1 MSVNEKVLDAIELL
15 TKNSV
20 QKAKYDKTIQA
31 QILSCEDSTIGKYR
45 CRYQDATFYAYSSN
59 LDLTFSKGSEV
70 YILVPGNNMSKE
82 KTILGTTNKLG
93 INFVSQAVGD
103 EAYDIV
109 GKNCITSN
117 GIYYLDSDNKEYIY
131 TIYEYNKTIDQNIS
145 IDIDQLQT
153 YMKQSSS
160 IVAGASFKTSL
171 DEKKQHQGSFGIVF
185 KLCFLDNATQSQVIR
200 TYVVDEDSMSGVNPY
215 QQERKTRQYQ
225 IFDIDG
231 QNFERIESISIFN
244 KNFPGSSGELIT
256 QKLSEGDIEVS
267 NIELLGANRMTET
280 ELSGIAIS
288 FLTPEGTTFIGATN
302 QKDKT
307 ITAQVK
313 VKGKLLTSTSRLSFY
328 WGIEDISISPNSQ
341 YYNKHLGRGWKCLN
355 ESNVIQQQEGQEPI
369 VDWIPSTNK
378 YIFKIKNATAKY
390 TKIKVAVIYNEN
402 VITKTLTILKKIGA
416 PELSIESSGG
426 TRFYFDI
433 GHPDLTCKINGQE
446 LIGEEYSYYWGYETN
461 NGILQQLAETEDLN
475 NDFQKAINDLNNLKE
490 EIANGIALPKASE
503 QELADAEAAVYQ
515 YNFIQRVKGNKI
527 FDVQIKNITS
537 FGTFKCSVFKQEDQE
552 RVYLGTAA
560 ITLTNSL
567 TEQGEYSVVINN
579 GSVVF
584 QYDEEG
590 DAPTSSNST
599 VQQVIKA
606 LTFTVYDNLGNA
618 IDDEVIQKNSQ
629 WWWEFPTENTM
640 LTELNQQTEVQEEQN
655 EDAEFKKYFNLPSL
669 MYGISNKYRVQYQN
683 NQIKL
688 VVKYKDMVL
697 FAITNFTFVKEGD
710 PGTNGT
716 EYIVRIVP
724 NVAKDNSFDGY
735 PTITRVFFKEQ
746 KIRRTFLNYK
756 LKDFIEEQGAKTYK
770 EGYYQF
776 NPNSAKLFNIEI
788 WKSGEKI
795 NLDNTMTLTW
805 EILQNKN
812 DVSNLTINKVNGQIG
827 FTSKFPIMKSP
838 ADIVKCTVTIEGKKY
853 YATIPVI
860 VVDIQNSIYSIQLK
874 PLSGFRYAVYSNDG
888 MKPQYANLPFEIICQ
903 KKINNI
909 WEDISINNINNNV
922 LKPINYD
929 FSNIGA
935 LEEDYRNKVEDKP
948 INYFYCSPM
957 SRFDGYSVINS
968 VVCNVSQK
976 WQIEDQT
983 GQTLIGS
990 IHIPIHLLLNKFG
1003 LSALN
1008 DWDGNS
1014 IQIKSD
1020 TNGSNYILSPQMG
1033 AGTKN
1038 SDNEFTGVLMG
1049 QVKNVGGSNESN
1061 IGLFGYAK
1069 GERSFFLNSE
1079 NGSAIF
1085 GKANAGQIVIDPS
1098 GGASGFL
1105 YSGNFWKNYDK
1116 NTGLPSNYTYKTKNG
1131 TSGIL
1136 TPAGNANKKGLLI
1149 NLSEPE
1155 IFFGSGNFYVTKEGY
1170 LHASGGGDIAGWQI
1184 GAGKL
1189 KGTYSSHS
1197 ITLDSANARIFSD
1210 NHSDLHGTD
1219 KGFYLSGEGF
1229 SIGSKFI
1236 VTPEG
1241 KVRVGTNAVNYQ
1253 EDESKYKCWV
1263 IDGNSSESYIKYGT
1277 KNNNKYIKF
1286 GTSGIEFGKNGS
1298 IFSVDNTGKL
1308 SAISGIIG
1316 GWHLAENQIY
1326 WESSE
1331 DKKNGKIPNIGAA
1344 APSQYISLNGSK
1356 GEIKSNN
1363 WALRKDGTAQFTNIK
1378 KLGGNSGG
1386 LGFSFPGASFNS
1398 TGSNAFGGPS
1408 SFTANMN
1415 VNASANFTGSV
1426 KLPGTVQLGT
1436 WDLSKSNIRKLII
1449 DEIQAHKITADQINV
1464 LYNNSYMSVTQAFS
1478 SLKSHADAIRSQVTQ
1493 GYQNAISSLAS
1504 KNNLKI

>member
-70 YILVPGNNMSKE
+70 YILVPGNDMSKE

-244 KNFPGSSGELIT
+244 RNFPDSSGELKT

-267 NIELLGANRMTET
+267 NIELLSANRMTET

-288 FLTPEGTTFIGATN
+288 FLTPEGTSFIGATN
-302 QKDKT
+302 QKAWKT
-307 ITAQVK
+307 ITAQIK
-313 VKGKLLTSTSRLSFY
+313 VKGKLLTSTSRLPFY

-355 ESNVIQQQEGQEPI
+355 DSNVIQQQEGQEPI
-369 VDWIPSTNK
+369 IDWIPSTNK
-378 YIFKIKNATAKY
+378 YIFSIKQATAKY

-402 VITKTLTILKKIGA
+402 VITKTLIILKKIGVSD
-416 PELSIESSGG
+416 LSIESSGG

-446 LIGEEYSYYWGYETN
+446 LVGKEYSYYWGYEAS

-475 NDFQKAINDLNNLKE
+475 NNFQEAINDLNELKE
-490 EIANGIALPKASE
+490 KIANGIALPKASE
-503 QELADAEAAVYQ
+503 QELADAEAAIYQ

-567 TEQGEYSVVINN
+567 TEQGEYSVIINN

-590 DAPTSSNST
+590 DAPTSPNST

-606 LTFTVYDNLGNA
+606 LTFTVYDNLGNV

-640 LTELNQQTEVQEEQN
+640 LTRLNQQTEVQV
-655 EDAEFKKYFNLPSL
+655 EDAEFKKYFNIPSL
-669 MYGISNKYRVQYQN
+669 MYDISNKYRVQYQN

-688 VVKYKDMVL
+688 VIKYKDMILSAV
-697 FAITNFTFVKEGD
+697 TRFTFVKEGD

-716 EYIVRIVP
+716 EYIIRIVP
-724 NVAKDNSFDGY
+724 NVADNSDFDGY
-735 PTITRVFFKEQ
+735 PTITRVFFKNQ
-746 KIRRTFLNYK
+746 RIRRTFLNYK
-756 LKDFIEEQGAKTYK
+756 LKDFIEDQDTKVYK
-770 EGYYQF
+770 DGYYQF
-776 NPNSAKLFNIEI
+776 NPNSAKLFKTEV
-788 WKSGEKI
+788 WKSGEKVD
-795 NLDNTMTLTW
+795 LDDTITLTW

-812 DVSNLTINKVNGQIG
+812 DISNLTIDEVSGQIG
-827 FTSKFPIMKSP
+827 FTNNFPTMESP

-853 YATIPVI
+853 YATMPVI
-860 VVDIQNSIYSIQLK
+860 VVDIQDSAYSVQLK

-903 KKINNI
+903 KKINDI
-909 WEDISINNINNNV
+909 WEDISLNTISNEV
-922 LKPINYD
+922 LKPIKYD
-929 FSNIGA
+929 FRNIGA
-935 LEEDYRNKVEDKP
+935 LEEDYRNRAEDKP

-957 SRFDGYSVINS
+957 SRFDGYSVVNS
-968 VVCNVSQK
+968 VVCNVSQE

-983 GQTLIGS
+983 GQTLIGT

-1014 IQIKSD
+1014 IQIKND

-1049 QVKNVGGSNESN
+1049 QVKNVSGTICKSD
-1061 IGLFGYAK
+1061 IGLFGYAD

-1085 GKANAGQIVIDPS
+1085 GKAGNGQIVIDPNAEITKEDQEQGNNALKQV
-1098 GGASGFL
+1098 GGLL
-1105 YSGNFWKNYDK
+1105 YSSNFWKEYDT
-1116 NTGLPSNYTYKTKNG
+1116 NGLPVNYKYRTNNYVPTQN
-1131 TSGIL
+1131 T
-1136 TPAGNANKKGLLI
+1136 NEKGLLI

-1170 LHASGGGDIAGWQI
+1170 LHASGGGDIAGWQV

-1189 KGTYSSHS
+1189 KGTYDNHS

-1210 NHSDLHGTD
+1210 SHSDLHGTNQ
-1219 KGFYLSGEGF
+1219 GFYLSGEGF

-1241 KVRVGTNAVNYQ
+1241 KVRVGTDAVNYQ
-1253 EDESKYKCWV
+1253 KDESKYKCWI
-1263 IDGNSSESYIKYGT
+1263 IDGNSSESYIKYGA

-1308 SAISGIIG
+1308 QAISGKIG

-1326 WESSE
+1326 WVKSS
-1331 DKKNGKIPNIGAA
+1331 N
-1344 APSQYISLNGSK
+1344 
-1356 GEIKSNN
+1356 
-1363 WALRKDGTAQFTNIK
+1363 
-1378 KLGGNSGG
+1378 
-1386 LGFSFPGASFNS
+1386 
-1398 TGSNAFGGPS
+1398 TGSNSSNKITLDGKDGQILGPGWS
-1408 SFTANMN
+1408 LKSD
-1415 VNASANFTGSV
+1415 
-1426 KLPGTVQLGT
+1426 GTVQAKNFGGNIGYGRALIGDGKLVFGGKGYGSSMSPNITLNANVNFSGLSGSLYTAYKAKFDTIYVGT
-1436 WDLSKSNIRKLII
+1436 AYVNEVIANSIKAAKA
-1449 DEIQAHKITADQINV
+1449 EIQTIDAGNMTIGGIRLNERIQLITRRFQNLEDSLNA
-1464 LYNNSYMSVTQAFS
+1464 LSASYNEYRRT
-1478 SLKSHADAIRSQVTQ
+1478 HP
-1493 GYQNAISSLAS
+1493 
-1504 KNNLKI
+1504 

>member
-70 YILVPGNNMSKE
+70 YILVPGNDMSKE

-171 DEKKQHQGSFGIVF
+171 NEKKQHQGSFGIVF

-244 KNFPGSSGELIT
+244 RNFPSSSGELIT
-256 QKLSEGDIEVS
+256 QKLNEGDIEVS
-267 NIELLGANRMTET
+267 NIELLSANRMTET

-288 FLTPEGTTFIGATN
+288 FLTPEGTSFVGAIN
-302 QKDKT
+302 QKAQKT
-307 ITAQVK
+307 ITAQIK
-313 VKGKLLTSTSRLSFY
+313 VKGKLLTSTSRLPFY

-341 YYNKHLGRGWKCLN
+341 YYNKHLGRGWRCLN
-355 ESNVIQQQEGQEPI
+355 KSNIIQQQEGQEPI
-369 VDWIPSTNK
+369 IDWIPSTNK
-378 YIFKIKNATAKY
+378 YIFKIQQATAKY

-402 VITKTLTILKKIGA
+402 VITKTLTILKKTGV
-416 PELSIESSGG
+416 PDLSIESSGG

-433 GHPDLTCKINGQE
+433 GHPDLICKINGQE
-446 LIGEEYSYYWGYETN
+446 LIGEEYSYYWGYEGN

-475 NDFQKAINDLNNLKE
+475 DDFQAAVNDLNDLKE
-490 EIANGIALPKASE
+490 KIANGIILPKASE
-503 QELADAEAAVYQ
+503 QDLADAEAAIYQ

-552 RVYLGTAA
+552 QVYLGTAA

-590 DAPTSSNST
+590 DAPTSPNST

-629 WWWEFPTENTM
+629 WWWEFPIEDTM

-688 VVKYKDMVL
+688 VIKYKDMVL
-697 FAITNFTFVKEGD
+697 SAMTRFTFVKEGD

-724 NVAKDNSFDGY
+724 NVADDSDFDGY
-735 PTITRVFFKEQ
+735 PTITRVFFKNQ
-746 KIRRTFLNYK
+746 RIRRTFLNYK
-756 LKDFIEEQGAKTYK
+756 LKNFIEDQDVKVYK
-770 EGYYQF
+770 DGYYQF
-776 NPNSAKLFNIEI
+776 NLNSAKLFKIEV

-795 NLDNTMTLTW
+795 DLNDTTTLTW

-812 DVSNLTINKVNGQIG
+812 DTSNLTIDEVSGQVG
-827 FTSKFPIMKSP
+827 FTNNFPIMESP
-838 ADIVKCTVTIEGKKY
+838 ADIIKCTIIIEGKKY
-853 YATIPVI
+853 YATMPVI
-860 VVDIQNSIYSIQLK
+860 VVDIQDSTYGVQLK

-903 KKINNI
+903 KKINDI
-909 WEDISINNINNNV
+909 WEDISLNTINNDV
-922 LKPINYD
+922 LKPVKYD
-929 FSNIGA
+929 FRNIGA
-935 LEEDYRNKVEDKP
+935 LEEDYRNRVEDKP

-968 VVCNVSQK
+968 VVCNVSQE
-976 WQIEDQT
+976 WQVEDQV
-983 GQTLIGS
+983 GQALIGS

-1020 TNGSNYILSPQMG
+1020 TSGSNYILSPQMG

-1049 QVKNVGGSNESN
+1049 QVKNVSGTTSKSD
-1061 IGLFGYAK
+1061 IGLFGYAN

-1085 GKANAGQIVIDPS
+1085 GKAGNGQIVIDPNAEITKEDQEQGS
-1098 GGASGFL
+1098 NALKQVGGLL
-1105 YSGNFWKNYDK
+1105 YSSNFWKEYDI
-1116 NTGLPSNYTYKTKNG
+1116 NGLPINYKYRTNNYVPTQN
-1131 TSGIL
+1131 T
-1136 TPAGNANKKGLLI
+1136 NKEGLLI

-1184 GAGKL
+1184 G
-1189 KGTYSSHS
+1189 KGILTTGNL
-1197 ITLDSANARIFSD
+1197 TLDSTNQKIYSGE
-1210 NHSDLHGTD
+1210 HEDLGSG
-1219 KGFYLSGEGF
+1219 KSGFYLASNGL
-1229 SIGSKFI
+1229 SIGERF
-1236 VTPEG
+1236 
-1241 KVRVGTNAVNYQ
+1241 RVDSTGVLRLGRRAAHS
-1253 EDESKYKCWV
+1253 DSDCWV
-1263 IDGNSSESYIKYGT
+1263 VGYDNNGSYIKYESSN
-1277 KNNNKYIKF
+1277 KNNYVRI
-1286 GTSGIEFGKNGS
+1286 GTDKIQLGNN
-1298 IFSVDNTGKL
+1298 FSVDNTGRL
-1308 SAISGIIG
+1308 QAISGKIG
-1316 GWHLAENQIY
+1316 GWYLANNQIY
-1326 WESSE
+1326 WESDQ

-1344 APSQYISLNGSK
+1344 PSKYISLNGSK
-1356 GEIKSNN
+1356 GEIRSNN
-1363 WALRKDGTAQFTNIK
+1363 WALNQDGTAWFTNIK

-1386 LGFSFPGASFNS
+1386 LGFQFPGASFSS
-1398 TGSNAFGGPS
+1398 TGRNAFGGPS

-1426 KLPGTVQLGT
+1426 KLPGIVQLGT
-1436 WDLSKSNIRKLII
+1436 WNLSQSNIRKMII
-1449 DEIQAHKITADQINV
+1449 DEIQAKKVTADQINV
-1464 LYNNSYMSVTQAFS
+1464 LYNGSYMSVTQAFS
-1478 SLKSHADAIRSQVTQ
+1478 ALRSHADAIQRQVTL
-1493 GYQNAISSLAS
+1493 GYQNAIASLAA

>member
-70 YILVPGNNMSKE
+70 YILVPGNDMSKE

-171 DEKKQHQGSFGIVF
+171 DKKKQHQGSFGIVF

-200 TYVVDEDSMSGVNPY
+200 TYVIDEDSMSGVNPY

-256 QKLSEGDIEVS
+256 QKLNRGDIEVS
-267 NIELLGANRMTET
+267 NIELLSANRMTET

-288 FLTPEGTTFIGATN
+288 FLTPEGTSFVGATN
-302 QKDKT
+302 QKAQKT
-307 ITAQVK
+307 ITAQIK
-313 VKGKLLTSTSRLSFY
+313 VKGKLLTSTSRLLFY

-355 ESNVIQQQEGQEPI
+355 DSNVIQQQEGQEPI
-369 VDWIPSTNK
+369 IDWIPSTNK
-378 YIFKIKNATAKY
+378 YIFNIKDATAKY

-402 VITKTLTILKKIGA
+402 VITKTLTILKKIGI
-416 PELSIESSGG
+416 PDLSIESSGG

-446 LIGEEYSYYWGYETN
+446 LVGKEYSYYWGYEAS

-475 NDFQKAINDLNNLKE
+475 NNFQEAINKLNDLKE
-490 EIANGIALPKASE
+490 KIANGIVLPKASE
-503 QELADAEAAVYQ
+503 QELADKEATIYQ

-552 RVYLGTAA
+552 QVYLGTAA

-590 DAPTSSNST
+590 DAPTSPNST

-640 LTELNQQTEVQEEQN
+640 LTELNQQTEVQEEQA
-655 EDAEFKKYFNLPSL
+655 EDAEFKKYFNIPSL

-688 VVKYKDMVL
+688 VIKYKDMVL
-697 FAITNFTFVKEGD
+697 SAVTRFTFVKEGD

-724 NVAKDNSFDGY
+724 NVADDSDFDGY
-735 PTITRVFFKEQ
+735 PTITRVFFKNQ
-746 KIRRTFLNYK
+746 RIRRTFLNYK
-756 LKDFIEEQGAKTYK
+756 LKNFIEDQDTKVYK
-770 EGYYQF
+770 DGYYQF
-776 NPNSAKLFNIEI
+776 NSNSAKLFKIEV

-795 NLDNTMTLTW
+795 DLNDTMTLTW

-812 DVSNLTINKVNGQIG
+812 DTSNLTIDEVSGQIG
-827 FTSKFPIMKSP
+827 FTNNFPIMESP

-853 YATIPVI
+853 YATMPVI
-860 VVDIQNSIYSIQLK
+860 VVDIQDSIYSVQLK

-903 KKINNI
+903 KKINDI
-909 WEDISINNINNNV
+909 WEDISLNTISNDV
-922 LKPINYD
+922 LKPIKYD
-929 FSNIGA
+929 FRNIGA
-935 LEEDYRNKVEDKP
+935 LEEDYRNRAEDKP
-948 INYFYCSPM
+948 LNYFYCSPI
-957 SRFDGYSVINS
+957 SRFDGYSVTNS
-968 VVCNVSQK
+968 VICNVAQK
-976 WQIEDQT
+976 WQIEDQI

-1020 TNGSNYILSPQMG
+1020 TSGSNYILSPQMG

-1049 QVKNVGGSNESN
+1049 QVKNVSGTTSKSD
-1061 IGLFGYAK
+1061 IGLFGYAD

-1085 GKANAGQIVIDPS
+1085 GKAGNGQIVIDPNAVLKDDELQS
-1098 GGASGFL
+1098 DNNALRQVKGLL
-1105 YSGNFWKNYDK
+1105 YSSNFWKNYDD
-1116 NTGLPSNYTYKTKNG
+1116 NGLPTYYKYRTKEYIPTQNTNQEG
-1131 TSGIL
+1131 M
-1136 TPAGNANKKGLLI
+1136 LI
-1149 NLSEPE
+1149 NLSQPE

-1170 LHASGGGDIAGWQI
+1170 LHASGGGDIAGWKI
-1184 GAGKL
+1184 G
-1189 KGTYSSHS
+1189 KGVLTTANL
-1197 ITLDSANARIFSD
+1197 TLDSANQKIYSGSHINLGSGSPGFHLSSD
-1210 NHSDLHGTD
+1210 GL
-1219 KGFYLSGEGF
+1219 
-1229 SIGSKFI
+1229 SIGERF
-1236 VTPEG
+1236 
-1241 KVRVGTNAVNYQ
+1241 RVGSNGVLRLGKQAVNS
-1253 EDESKYKCWV
+1253 DTSDCWEV
-1263 IDGNSSESYIKYGT
+1263 GYDNNGSYIKYG
-1277 KNNNKYIKF
+1277 KSNSSNYVRI
-1286 GTSGIEFGKNGS
+1286 GTDKIQLGKN
-1298 IFSVDNTGKL
+1298 FSVDNTGKL
-1308 SAISGIIG
+1308 SAISGTIG
-1316 GWHLAENQIY
+1316 GWNLAENQIY
-1326 WESSE
+1326 WVKSS
-1331 DKKNGKIPNIGAA
+1331 N
-1344 APSQYISLNGSK
+1344 
-1356 GEIKSNN
+1356 
-1363 WALRKDGTAQFTNIK
+1363 
-1378 KLGGNSGG
+1378 
-1386 LGFSFPGASFNS
+1386 
-1398 TGSNAFGGPS
+1398 TGSNTSNKITLDGKGGQILGPGWS
-1408 SFTANMN
+1408 LKSD
-1415 VNASANFTGSV
+1415 
-1426 KLPGTVQLGT
+1426 GTVQAKNFGGNIGYGRALIGDGNLVFGGKGYGSSMSPNITLNANVNFSGLSGSLYTAYKAKFDTIYVGT
-1436 WDLSKSNIRKLII
+1436 AYVDKVIANSIQAVKA
-1449 DEIQAHKITADQINV
+1449 EIQTIDAGTMTVGGIRLNERIQSITRRFQNLEDSLGALRASYNAYVAAHP
-1464 LYNNSYMSVTQAFS
+1464 
-1478 SLKSHADAIRSQVTQ
+1478 
-1493 GYQNAISSLAS
+1493 
-1504 KNNLKI
+1504 

>member
-70 YILVPGNNMSKE
+70 YILVPGNDMSKE

-109 GKNCITSN
+109 GKNCIISN

-145 IDIDQLQT
+145 IGIDQLQT

-160 IVAGASFKTSL
+160 IIAGASFKTSL

-244 KNFPGSSGELIT
+244 RNFPNSSGELIT

-267 NIELLGANRMTET
+267 NIELLSANRMTET

-288 FLTPEGTTFIGATN
+288 FLTPEGTSFVGATN
-302 QKDKT
+302 QKAQKT
-307 ITAQVK
+307 ITAQIK
-313 VKGKLLTSTSRLSFY
+313 VKGKLLTSTSRLPFY

-355 ESNVIQQQEGQEPI
+355 KSNVIQQQEGQEPI
-369 VDWIPSTNK
+369 IDWIPSTNK
-378 YIFKIKNATAKY
+378 YIFNIKDATAKY

-402 VITKTLTILKKIGA
+402 VITKTLTILKKVGV

-433 GHPDLTCKINGQE
+433 GHPDLICKINGQE
-446 LIGEEYSYYWGYETN
+446 LIGEEYSYYWGYEAS

-475 NDFQKAINDLNNLKE
+475 DNFQEAINDLNNLKE
-490 EIANGIALPKASE
+490 EIANGIKLPKASE
-503 QELADAEAAVYQ
+503 QELANAEAAIYQ

-579 GSVVF
+579 GSTVF

-590 DAPTSSNST
+590 DAPISPT

-629 WWWEFPTENTM
+629 WWWEFPIKDTM
-640 LTELNQQTEVQEEQN
+640 LTKSNQGSDVQEEQD
-655 EDAEFKKYFNLPSL
+655 EDAQIKKYFNIPSL
-669 MYGISNKYRVQYQN
+669 MYSISNKYRVQYQN

-688 VVKYKDMVL
+688 VIKYKDMVL
-697 FAITNFTFVKEGD
+697 SAVTRFTFVKEGD

-724 NVAKDNSFDGY
+724 NVADDSDFDGY
-735 PTITRVFFKEQ
+735 PTITRVFFKNQ
-746 KIRRTFLNYK
+746 RIRRTFLNYK
-756 LKDFIEEQGAKTYK
+756 LKDFIEDQDAKIYK
-770 EGYYQF
+770 DGYYQF
-776 NPNSAKLFNIEI
+776 NPNSAKLFKIEI
-788 WKSGEKI
+788 WKNGEKI
-795 NLDNTMTLTW
+795 DLNDTMTFTW
-805 EILQNKN
+805 EILQNK
-812 DVSNLTINKVNGQIG
+812 DDISNLTIDEISGQVR
-827 FTSKFPIMKSP
+827 FTDKFPIIESP

-860 VVDIQNSIYSIQLK
+860 VVDIQDSIYSIQLK

-903 KKINNI
+903 KKINDI
-909 WEDISINNINNNV
+909 WEDVSLNIVNNDV
-922 LKPINYD
+922 LKPIKYD
-929 FSNIGA
+929 FRKTGA
-935 LEEDYRNKVEDKP
+935 LEEDYRNRVEDKP
-948 INYFYCSPM
+948 INYFYCSPI

-968 VVCNVSQK
+968 VICNVSQE
-976 WQIEDQT
+976 WQIEGQT
-983 GQTLIGS
+983 GRTLIGS

-1038 SDNEFTGVLMG
+1038 NNNEFTGVLMG
-1049 QVKNVGGSNESN
+1049 QVKNVGGSNKSD
-1061 IGLFGYAK
+1061 IGLFGYAD
-1069 GERSFFLNSE
+1069 GVRSFFLNSE

-1085 GKANAGQIVIDPS
+1085 GKANAGQVVIDPS
-1098 GGASGFL
+1098 GGADGFL
-1105 YSGNFWKNYDK
+1105 YSGNFWKNYDT
-1116 NTGLPSNYTYKTKNG
+1116 NTGLPSNYTYKIKNK

-1136 TPAGNANKKGLLI
+1136 TSSGNASGEGLLI
-1149 NLSEPE
+1149 NLSQPE

-1170 LHASGGGDIAGWQI
+1170 LHASKGGDIAGWQI
-1184 GAGKL
+1184 GEGVL
-1189 KGTYSSHS
+1189 TTGNL
-1197 ITLDSANARIFSD
+1197 TLDSVKQKIYSGD
-1210 NHSDLHGTD
+1210 HKDLGSGSA
-1219 KGFYLSGEGF
+1219 GFHLSPDGL
-1229 SIGSKFI
+1229 SIGERFKVGSNG
-1236 VTPEG
+1236 VLRLG
-1241 KVRVGTNAVNYQ
+1241 KQAVNS
-1253 EDESKYKCWV
+1253 DTSNCWEV
-1263 IDGNSSESYIKYGT
+1263 GYDNSGSYIKYGNLDKDNPSNSNYVRIGT
-1277 KNNNKYIKF
+1277 DKIQLGNN
-1286 GTSGIEFGKNGS
+1286 
-1298 IFSVDNTGKL
+1298 FSVDNTGKL
-1308 SAISGIIG
+1308 QAISGKIG
-1316 GWHLAENQIY
+1316 GWYLANNQIY
-1326 WESSE
+1326 WESNE

-1344 APSQYISLNGSK
+1344 PSKYISLNGSK
-1356 GEIKSNN
+1356 GEIRSNN
-1363 WALRKDGTAQFTNIK
+1363 WALSQDGTAWFTDIK
-1378 KLGGNSGG
+1378 KLNGTIGDNNSLVGKN
-1386 LGFSFPGASFNS
+1386 F
-1398 TGSNAFGGPS
+1398 TFGGSYSAINPNIP
-1408 SFTANMN
+1408 TL
-1415 VNASANFTGSV
+1415 SANINFSGLSGSLYTAYKAQFD
-1426 KLPGTVQLGT
+1426 KLYVNELQA
-1436 WDLSKSNIRKLII
+1436 KSII
-1449 DEIQAHKITADQINV
+1449 AQQINAARIDANHV
-1464 LYNNSYMSVTQAFS
+1464 TVNFNGSQTSVANALGYSYILRDMVNRVDGRVDEVWTYIRNNIVPK
-1478 SLKSHADAIRSQVTQ
+1478 LK
-1493 GYQNAISSLAS
+1493 
-1504 KNNLKI
+1504 

>member
-20 QKAKYDKTIQA
+20 QQAKYDKTIQA

-70 YILVPGNNMSKE
+70 YILVPGNDMSKE

-244 KNFPGSSGELIT
+244 RNFPGSSGELIT
-256 QKLSEGDIEVS
+256 QKLNRGDIEVS
-267 NIELLGANRMTET
+267 NIELLSANRMTET

-288 FLTPEGTTFIGATN
+288 FLTPEGTSFVGATN
-302 QKDKT
+302 QKAQKT
-307 ITAQVK
+307 ITAQIK
-313 VKGKLLTSTSRLSFY
+313 VKGKLLTSTSRLPFF

-341 YYNKHLGRGWKCLN
+341 YYNKHLGRGWRCLN
-355 ESNVIQQQEGQEPI
+355 KSNIIQQIEGQEPI
-369 VDWIPSTNK
+369 IDWIPSTNK
-378 YIFKIKNATAKY
+378 YIFKIQQATAKY

-402 VITKTLTILKKIGA
+402 VITKTLTILKKVGV

-433 GHPDLTCKINGQE
+433 GHPDLTCKVNGQE
-446 LIGEEYSYYWGYETN
+446 LIEEEYSYYWGYEAN
-461 NGILQQLAETEDLN
+461 NGILQQLAETKDLN
-475 NDFQKAINDLNNLKE
+475 NDFQKAINDFNNLKE
-490 EIANGIALPKASE
+490 KIANGIVLPKASE

-515 YNFIQRVKGNKI
+515 YNFIQRVKGNRI

-537 FGTFKCSVFKQEDQE
+537 FGTFKCSVFKLEGQEQ
-552 RVYLGTAA
+552 VYLGTAT

-567 TEQGEYSVVINN
+567 TEQGEYSVIINN

-590 DAPTSSNST
+590 DAPTSPNST
-599 VQQVIKA
+599 VQQIIKA

-640 LTELNQQTEVQEEQN
+640 LTELNQQTEVQKEQN
-655 EDAEFKKYFNLPSL
+655 EDAEFKKYFNISSL

-688 VVKYKDMVL
+688 VIKYKDMVL
-697 FAITNFTFVKEGD
+697 SAVTRFTFVKEGD

-724 NVAKDNSFDGY
+724 NVADDSDFDGY
-735 PTITRVFFKEQ
+735 PTITRVFFKNQ
-746 KIRRTFLNYK
+746 RIRRTFLNYK
-756 LKDFIEEQGAKTYK
+756 LKDFIEDQDVKVYK
-770 EGYYQF
+770 DGYYQF
-776 NPNSAKLFNIEI
+776 NPNSAKLFKIEV

-795 NLDNTMTLTW
+795 DLNDTTTLTW

-812 DVSNLTINKVNGQIG
+812 DTSNLTINEANGQIG
-827 FTSKFPIMKSP
+827 FTSNFPTMESP

-853 YATIPVI
+853 YATMPVI
-860 VVDIQNSIYSIQLK
+860 VVDIQDSTYSIQLK

-903 KKINNI
+903 KKINDI
-909 WEDISINNINNNV
+909 WEDISLNTINNDV
-922 LKPINYD
+922 LKPIKYD
-929 FSNIGA
+929 FRNIGA
-935 LEEDYRNKVEDKP
+935 LEEDYRNRVEDKP

-957 SRFDGYSVINS
+957 SRFDGYSVVNS
-968 VVCNVSQK
+968 VVCNVSQE
-976 WQIEDQT
+976 WQVEDQA
-983 GQTLIGS
+983 GRTLIGS

-1049 QVKNVGGSNESN
+1049 QVKNVSGTTSKSD
-1061 IGLFGYAK
+1061 IGLFGYAD

-1098 GGASGFL
+1098 GGADGFL
-1105 YSGNFWKNYDK
+1105 YSGNFWKNYNAD
-1116 NTGLPSNYTYKTKNG
+1116 TGLPSNYTYKTKNK

-1136 TPAGNANKKGLLI
+1136 TSAGNASGEGLLI
-1149 NLSEPE
+1149 NLSQPE

-1170 LHASGGGDIAGWQI
+1170 LHASSGGDIAGWQI
-1184 GAGKL
+1184 G
-1189 KGTYSSHS
+1189 KGILTTENL
-1197 ITLDSANARIFSD
+1197 TLDSTNQKIYSG
-1210 NHSDLHGTD
+1210 NHETLGSGES
-1219 KGFYLSGEGF
+1219 GFYLSSNGL
-1229 SIGSKFI
+1229 SIGERFRVDSTGVLRLGKRAAHSDTDCWI
-1236 VTPEG
+1236 VG
-1241 KVRVGTNAVNYQ
+1241 YDNKG
-1253 EDESKYKCWV
+1253 
-1263 IDGNSSESYIKYGT
+1263 SYIKYESSN
-1277 KNNNKYIKF
+1277 KNNYIRI
-1286 GTSGIEFGKNGS
+1286 GTDKIQLGNN
-1298 IFSVDNTGKL
+1298 FSVDNTGKL
-1308 SAISGIIG
+1308 SAISGTIG
-1316 GWHLAENQIY
+1316 GWNLANNQI
-1326 WESSE
+1326 W
-1331 DKKNGKIPNIGAA
+1331 NGTKPVIGAKE
-1344 APSQYISLNGSK
+1344 PSPYISLNGKDGS
-1356 GEIKSNN
+1356 IQSNK
-1363 WALRKDGTAQFTNIK
+1363 WALNKDGTAWFTNIK

-1386 LGFSFPGASFNS
+1386 LGFSFPGASFDSKGN
-1398 TGSNAFGGPS
+1398 NAFGGPS

-1415 VNASANFTGSV
+1415 VSASANFSGSV
-1426 KLPGTVQLGT
+1426 QLPGTVHLGT

-1478 SLKSHADAIRSQVTQ
+1478 ALKRYSEALQRETTE
-1493 GYQNAISSLAS
+1493 GYQNAIASLAN
-1504 KNNLKI
+1504 KNHLIL

>member
-1 MSVNEKVLDAIELL
+1 MSINEKVLDAIELL

-70 YILVPGNNMSKE
+70 YILVPGNDMSKE

-93 INFVSQAVGD
+93 INFISQAVGD

-131 TIYEYNKTIDQNIS
+131 TIYEYNKTTDQNIS

-160 IVAGASFKTSL
+160 IITGASFKTSL

-244 KNFPGSSGELIT
+244 RNFPGSSGELIT

-288 FLTPEGTTFIGATN
+288 FLTPEGTSFVGATN
-302 QKDKT
+302 QKAQKT
-307 ITAQVK
+307 IIAQVK

-328 WGIEDISISPNSQ
+328 WGIEDISISPNNQ
-341 YYNKHLGRGWKCLN
+341 YYNKHLGRGWRCLN

-402 VITKTLTILKKIGA
+402 VITKTLTILKKTGA

-446 LIGEEYSYYWGYETN
+446 LIGEEYSYYWGYEAN
-461 NGILQQLAETEDLN
+461 NGILQELTETSSLN
-475 NDFQKAINDLNNLKE
+475 EAFQQKIVELNTLKE
-490 EIANGIALPKASE
+490 EIANGQKMPKAYE
-503 QELADAEAAVYQ
+503 QELAEKEEAIYQ
-515 YNFIQRVKGNKI
+515 YNFIQRVKRNKI
-527 FDVQIKNITS
+527 YNVQIKNITL

-552 RVYLGTAA
+552 QVYLGTAA

-629 WWWEFPTENTM
+629 WWWEFPTKDTM
-640 LTELNQQTEVQEEQN
+640 LTKLNQGDDVQEEQD
-655 EDAEFKKYFNLPSL
+655 EDIQIKKYFDIPSL

-697 FAITNFTFVKEGD
+697 SAITNFTFVKEGD

-756 LKDFIEEQGAKTYK
+756 LKDFIEEQGAKIYK

-795 NLDNTMTLTW
+795 NLNDTMTLAW

-812 DVSNLTINKVNGQIG
+812 DISNLTINEVSGQIG
-827 FTSKFPIMKSP
+827 FTNKFPTMKSP

-903 KKINNI
+903 KKIDNI
-909 WEDISINNINNNV
+909 WEDISTNNISNNI
-922 LKPINYD
+922 LKPVKYD

-935 LEEDYRNKVEDKP
+935 LEEDYRNKVENKP

-976 WQIEDQT
+976 WQIENQT

-1020 TNGSNYILSPQMG
+1020 TDGNYILSPQMG

-1038 SDNEFTGVLMG
+1038 SNNEFTGVLMG
-1049 QVKNVGGSNESN
+1049 QVKNVSGTASKSD
-1061 IGLFGYAK
+1061 IGLFGYAN

-1116 NTGLPSNYTYKTKNG
+1116 NTGLPSNYTYRTKNG

-1136 TPAGNANKKGLLI
+1136 TPTGNSNQKGLLI

-1184 GAGKL
+1184 KPGEL
-1189 KGTYSSHS
+1189 KGTDSSHS
-1197 ITLDSANARIFSD
+1197 ITLDAANARIFSD
-1210 NHSDLHGTD
+1210 SHSDLHDTD

-1253 EDESKYKCWV
+1253 KDESKYKCWV
-1263 IDGNSSESYIKYGT
+1263 IDGDSSESYIRYGA
-1277 KNNNKYIKF
+1277 KSNNEYIKF
-1286 GTSGIEFGKNGS
+1286 GTNGIEFGKNGS
-1298 IFSVDNTGKL
+1298 TFSVDNTGKL
-1308 SAISGIIG
+1308 QAISGKIG
-1316 GWHLAENQIY
+1316 GWYLANNQIY
-1326 WESSE
+1326 WESNE
-1331 DKKNGKIPNIGAA
+1331 DKKNGKIPNIGAE
-1344 APSQYISLNGSK
+1344 PDNYISLNGSK
-1356 GEIKSNN
+1356 GEIRSNN
-1363 WALRKDGTAQFTNIK
+1363 WALKQNGTAQFTNIK
-1378 KLGGNSGG
+1378 KLGGTIGKDNK
-1386 LGFSFPGASFNS
+1386 LEGFGF
-1398 TGSNAFGGPS
+1398 TFGGGGNCGSTIIPVS
-1408 SFTANMN
+1408 INVDGFQGSLDTYFTKKLYVDELVANN
-1415 VNASANFTGSV
+1415 INAVNARIDNLSAN
-1426 KLPGTVQLGT
+1426 
-1436 WDLSKSNIRKLII
+1436 
-1449 DEIQAHKITADQINV
+1449 AITARSIVVYGMN
-1464 LYNNSYMSVTQAFS
+1464 LTTALMSLF
-1478 SLKSHADAIRSQVTQ
+1478 
-1493 GYQNAISSLAS
+1493 NAVEKLTPAPSPTPV
-1504 KNNLKI
+1504 

>member
-20 QKAKYDKTIQA
+20 QQAKYDKTIQA

-70 YILVPGNNMSKE
+70 YILVPGNDMSKE

-244 KNFPGSSGELIT
+244 RNFPGSSGELIT
-256 QKLSEGDIEVS
+256 QKLNRGDIEVS
-267 NIELLGANRMTET
+267 NIELLSANRMTET

-288 FLTPEGTTFIGATN
+288 FLTPEGTSFVGATN
-302 QKDKT
+302 QKAQKT
-307 ITAQVK
+307 ITAQIK
-313 VKGKLLTSTSRLSFY
+313 VKGKLLTSTSRLPFF

-341 YYNKHLGRGWKCLN
+341 YYNKHLGRGWRCLN
-355 ESNVIQQQEGQEPI
+355 KSNIIQQQEGQEPI
-369 VDWIPSTNK
+369 IDWIPSTNK
-378 YIFKIKNATAKY
+378 YIFKIQQATAKY

-402 VITKTLTILKKIGA
+402 VITKTLTILKKVGV

-433 GHPDLTCKINGQE
+433 GHPDLICKVNGQE
-446 LIGEEYSYYWGYETN
+446 LIGEEYSYYWGYEGN
-461 NGILQQLAETEDLN
+461 NGILQQLAETKDLN
-475 NDFQKAINDLNNLKE
+475 NDFQKAINDFNNLKE
-490 EIANGIALPKASE
+490 KIANGIVLPKASE

-515 YNFIQRVKGNKI
+515 YNFIQRVKGNRI

-537 FGTFKCSVFKQEDQE
+537 FGTFKCSVFKLEGQEQ
-552 RVYLGTAA
+552 VYLGTAT

-567 TEQGEYSVVINN
+567 TEQGEYSVIINN

-590 DAPTSSNST
+590 DAPTSPNST
-599 VQQVIKA
+599 VQQIIKA

-640 LTELNQQTEVQEEQN
+640 LTELNQQTEVQKEQN
-655 EDAEFKKYFNLPSL
+655 EDAEFKKYFNISSL

-688 VVKYKDMVL
+688 VIKYKDMVL
-697 FAITNFTFVKEGD
+697 SAVTRFTFVKEGD

-724 NVAKDNSFDGY
+724 NVADDSDFDGY
-735 PTITRVFFKEQ
+735 PTITRVFFKNQ
-746 KIRRTFLNYK
+746 RIRRTFLNYK
-756 LKDFIEEQGAKTYK
+756 LKDFIEDQDVKVYK
-770 EGYYQF
+770 DGYYQF
-776 NPNSAKLFNIEI
+776 NPNSAKLFKIEV

-795 NLDNTMTLTW
+795 DLNDTTTLTW

-812 DVSNLTINKVNGQIG
+812 DTSNLTINEANGQIG
-827 FTSKFPIMKSP
+827 FTSNFPTMESP

-853 YATIPVI
+853 YATMPVI
-860 VVDIQNSIYSIQLK
+860 VVDIQDSTYSVQLK
-874 PLSGFRYAVYSNDG
+874 SLSGFRYAVYSNDG

-903 KKINNI
+903 KKINDI
-909 WEDISINNINNNV
+909 WEDISLNTINNDV
-922 LKPINYD
+922 LKPIKYD
-929 FSNIGA
+929 FRNIGA
-935 LEEDYRNKVEDKP
+935 LEEDYRNRVEDKP

-976 WQIEDQT
+976 WQVENQI

-1014 IQIKSD
+1014 IQIKNN

-1049 QVKNVGGSNESN
+1049 QVKNVSGTTSKSD
-1061 IGLFGYAK
+1061 IGLFGYAD

-1098 GGASGFL
+1098 GGADGFL
-1105 YSGNFWKNYDK
+1105 YSGNFWKNYDA
-1116 NTGLPSNYTYKTKNG
+1116 NTGLPSNYIYKVKNK

-1136 TPAGNANKKGLLI
+1136 TSAGNASGEGLLI
-1149 NLSEPE
+1149 NLSQPE

-1170 LHASGGGDIAGWQI
+1170 LHASSGGDIAGWQI
-1184 GAGKL
+1184 G
-1189 KGTYSSHS
+1189 KGILTTGNL
-1197 ITLDSANARIFSD
+1197 TLDSANQKIYSGD
-1210 NHSDLHGTD
+1210 HKDLGSGSA
-1219 KGFYLSGEGF
+1219 GFHLSPNGL
-1229 SIGSKFI
+1229 SIGERF
-1236 VTPEG
+1236 
-1241 KVRVGTNAVNYQ
+1241 KVESNGFLRLGQGAASSSSNCWEVGY
-1253 EDESKYKCWV
+1253 D
-1263 IDGNSSESYIKYGT
+1263 NSGSYIKYGSS
-1277 KNNNKYIKF
+1277 KNNSYVRI
-1286 GTSGIEFGKNGS
+1286 GTDKIQLGKN
-1298 IFSVDNTGKL
+1298 FSVDNTGKL
-1308 SAISGIIG
+1308 QAISGKIG
-1316 GWHLAENQIY
+1316 GWYLANNQIY
-1326 WESSE
+1326 WESDE
-1331 DKKNGKIPNIGAA
+1331 DKKNGKIPNVGAA
-1344 APSQYISLNGSK
+1344 PNNYISLNGSK

-1386 LGFSFPGASFNS
+1386 LGFQFPGASFNS

-1415 VNASANFTGSV
+1415 VNASANFSGPV
-1426 KLPGTVQLGT
+1426 QLPGTVHLGT

-1464 LYNNSYMSVTQAFS
+1464 LYNNSYMSVTQAFRA
-1478 SLKSHADAIRSQVTQ
+1478 LKSHADAIGTQVTT
-1493 GYQNAISSLAS
+1493 GYQNAISALAT
-1504 KNNLKI
+1504 KNNLKV

>member
-70 YILVPGNNMSKE
+70 YILVPGNDMSKE

-117 GIYYLDSDNKEYIY
+117 GICYLDSNNKEYIY

-160 IVAGASFKTSL
+160 IIAGASFKTSL

-200 TYVVDEDSMSGVNPY
+200 TYVIDEDSMSGVNPY

-244 KNFPGSSGELIT
+244 RNFPGSSGELIT

-307 ITAQVK
+307 ITAQIK

-446 LIGEEYSYYWGYETN
+446 LIGEEYSYYWGYEAN
-461 NGILQQLAETEDLN
+461 NGILQQLAETENLN
-475 NDFQKAINDLNNLKE
+475 NNFQTAINDLNDLKE
-490 EIANGIALPKASE
+490 AIANGIELPKANE
-503 QELADAEAAVYQ
+503 QKLANAEAAVYQ

-552 RVYLGTAA
+552 QVYLGTAA

-688 VVKYKDMVL
+688 VVKYKDIVL
-697 FAITNFTFVKEGD
+697 SAITNFTFVKEGD

-976 WQIEDQT
+976 WQIENQT

-1038 SDNEFTGVLMG
+1038 SNNEFTGVLMG

-1085 GKANAGQIVIDPS
+1085 GKANEGQIVIDPS

-1184 GAGKL
+1184 EPGKL

-1210 NHSDLHGTD
+1210 SHSDLHDTD

-1263 IDGNSSESYIKYGT
+1263 IDGNSSESYIRYGA
-1277 KNNNKYIKF
+1277 KNNNEYIKF

-1308 SAISGIIG
+1308 SAISGKIG
-1316 GWHLAENQIY
+1316 GWNLAENQIY
-1326 WESSE
+1326 WVKSS
-1331 DKKNGKIPNIGAA
+1331 N
-1344 APSQYISLNGSK
+1344 
-1356 GEIKSNN
+1356 
-1363 WALRKDGTAQFTNIK
+1363 
-1378 KLGGNSGG
+1378 
-1386 LGFSFPGASFNS
+1386 
-1398 TGSNAFGGPS
+1398 TGSNSSNKITLDGKEGQILGPGWS
-1408 SFTANMN
+1408 LKSD
-1415 VNASANFTGSV
+1415 
-1426 KLPGTVQLGT
+1426 GTVQAKNFGGNIGYGRALIGDGNLVFGGKGYGSSMSPNITLNANVNFSGLSGSLYTAYKAKFDTIYVGTAYVDTVIANSIKAVKADIQTIDAGTMTVGGIRLNERIQLITRRFQNLEDSLGA
-1436 WDLSKSNIRKLII
+1436 LRASYNAYVA
-1449 DEIQAHKITADQINV
+1449 AHP
-1464 LYNNSYMSVTQAFS
+1464 
-1478 SLKSHADAIRSQVTQ
+1478 
-1493 GYQNAISSLAS
+1493 
-1504 KNNLKI
+1504 

>member
-70 YILVPGNNMSKE
+70 YILVPGNDMSKE

-131 TIYEYNKTIDQNIS
+131 TIYEYNKIIDQNIS

-160 IVAGASFKTSL
+160 IIAGASFKTSL

-185 KLCFLDNATQSQVIR
+185 KLCFLDNATQSEVIR

-244 KNFPGSSGELIT
+244 RNFPGSSGELKT

-267 NIELLGANRMTET
+267 NIELLSANRMTET

-288 FLTPEGTTFIGATN
+288 FLTPEGTSFVGATN
-302 QKDKT
+302 QKAWKT
-307 ITAQVK
+307 ITAQIK
-313 VKGKLLTSTSRLSFY
+313 VKGKLLTSTSRLPFY

-355 ESNVIQQQEGQEPI
+355 DSNVIQQQEGQEPI
-369 VDWIPSTNK
+369 IDWIPSTNK
-378 YIFKIKNATAKY
+378 YIFNIKNATAKY

-402 VITKTLTILKKIGA
+402 VITKTLTILKKIGV
-416 PELSIESSGG
+416 PDLSIESSGG

-446 LIGEEYSYYWGYETN
+446 LVGKEYSYYWGYEAS

-475 NDFQKAINDLNNLKE
+475 NNFQEAINELNDLKE
-490 EIANGIALPKASE
+490 KIANGIVLPKASE
-503 QELADAEAAVYQ
+503 QELADKEAAIYQ

-590 DAPTSSNST
+590 DAPTSPNST

-640 LTELNQQTEVQEEQN
+640 LIELNQQTEAQEEQV
-655 EDAEFKKYFNLPSL
+655 EDAEFKKYFNIPSL

-688 VVKYKDMVL
+688 VIKYKDMVL
-697 FAITNFTFVKEGD
+697 SAVTRFTFVKEGD
-710 PGTNGT
+710 PGTTGT
-716 EYIVRIVP
+716 EYIIRIVP
-724 NVAKDNSFDGY
+724 NVADNSDFDGY
-735 PTITRVFFKEQ
+735 PTITRVFFKNQ
-746 KIRRTFLNYK
+746 RIRSTFLNYK
-756 LKDFIEEQGAKTYK
+756 LKDFIEDQDTKVYK
-770 EGYYQF
+770 DGYYQF
-776 NPNSAKLFNIEI
+776 NPNSAKLFKIEI
-788 WKSGEKI
+788 WKSGEKVD
-795 NLDNTMTLTW
+795 LDDTMTLTW

-812 DVSNLTINKVNGQIG
+812 DISNLTIDEVSGQIG
-827 FTSKFPIMKSP
+827 FTNNFPTMESP

-853 YATIPVI
+853 YATMPVI
-860 VVDIQNSIYSIQLK
+860 VVDIQDSTYSIQLK

-903 KKINNI
+903 KKINDI
-909 WEDISINNINNNV
+909 WEDISLNTINNKA
-922 LKPINYD
+922 LKPIKYD
-929 FSNIGA
+929 FKNIGA
-935 LEEDYRNKVEDKP
+935 LEEDYRNKAEDKP
-948 INYFYCSPM
+948 INYFYCSPV

-968 VVCNVSQK
+968 VVCNVFQK
-976 WQIEDQT
+976 WQIETQT
-983 GQTLIGS
+983 GQASIGS

-1020 TNGSNYILSPQMG
+1020 TSGSNYILSPQMG

-1049 QVKNVGGSNESN
+1049 QVKNVSGATSKSD
-1061 IGLFGYAK
+1061 IGLFGYAD

-1085 GKANAGQIVIDPS
+1085 GKAGNGQIVIDPNAEITKEDQEQGS
-1098 GGASGFL
+1098 NALKQVGGLL
-1105 YSGNFWKNYDK
+1105 YSSNFWKEYDI
-1116 NTGLPSNYTYKTKNG
+1116 NGLPINYKYRTSNYVPTQNT
-1131 TSGIL
+1131 
-1136 TPAGNANKKGLLI
+1136 NKEGLLI

-1184 GAGKL
+1184 G
-1189 KGTYSSHS
+1189 KGILTTGNL
-1197 ITLDSANARIFSD
+1197 TLDSTNQKIYSGE
-1210 NHSDLHGTD
+1210 HEDLGSG
-1219 KGFYLSGEGF
+1219 KSGFYLASNGL
-1229 SIGSKFI
+1229 SIGERFRVDSTGVLRLGRRAAHSESDCWI
-1236 VTPEG
+1236 VG
-1241 KVRVGTNAVNYQ
+1241 YDDKG
-1253 EDESKYKCWV
+1253 
-1263 IDGNSSESYIKYGT
+1263 SYIKYESSN
-1277 KNNNKYIKF
+1277 KNNYVRI
-1286 GTSGIEFGKNGS
+1286 GTDKIQLGNN
-1298 IFSVDNTGKL
+1298 FSVNNAGEL
-1308 SAISGIIG
+1308 SAISGTIG
-1316 GWHLAENQIY
+1316 GWNLAENQIY
-1326 WESSE
+1326 WVESS
-1331 DKKNGKIPNIGAA
+1331 N
-1344 APSQYISLNGSK
+1344 
-1356 GEIKSNN
+1356 
-1363 WALRKDGTAQFTNIK
+1363 
-1378 KLGGNSGG
+1378 
-1386 LGFSFPGASFNS
+1386 
-1398 TGSNAFGGPS
+1398 TGSNSSNKITLDGKGGQILGPGWS
-1408 SFTANMN
+1408 LKSD
-1415 VNASANFTGSV
+1415 
-1426 KLPGTVQLGT
+1426 GTVQAKNFGGNIGQGRALTGDGNLVFGGKGYGSSMNPNITLNANINWTGLSGALKGRFDSLYASYAEFTKLKADFAQIKNLSTNQFFLDKNRVRWGT
-1436 WDLSKSNIRKLII
+1436 V
-1449 DEIQAHKITADQINV
+1449 ITSINGFRLKADPATGIV
-1464 LYNNSYMSVTQAFS
+1464 SGDIYVGTATGLMF
-1478 SLKSHADAIRSQVTQ
+1478 
-1493 GYQNAISSLAS
+1493 G
-1504 KNNLKI
+1504 